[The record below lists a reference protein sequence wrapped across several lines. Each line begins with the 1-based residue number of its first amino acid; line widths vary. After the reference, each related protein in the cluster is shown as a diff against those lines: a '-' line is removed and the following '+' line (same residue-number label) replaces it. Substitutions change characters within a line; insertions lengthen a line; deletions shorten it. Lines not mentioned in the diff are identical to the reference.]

1 MKLLRFNGTKRED
14 CFWKQV
20 RIPKHTFGSFFIV
33 QKTFLFALFSAT
45 TALLMEPA
53 LAIMP
58 PAGESTQFVSHTLIV
73 YYDASLGRE
82 ALLEAAKKE
91 GAKVVYDYKIINAVA
106 RSASL
111 KRTILKKPSP
121 LSKRCQAFFKWC
133 AIKCS
138 TPCVSNNQRPKTK
151 ATLIFEHG
159 L

>member
-1 MKLLRFNGTKRED
+1 MKVLRFNGTKRED

-106 RSASL
+106 
-111 KRTILKKPSP
+111 
-121 LSKRCQAFFKWC
+121 LSIPEKDDIEKAITAFEK
-133 AIKCS
+133 
-138 TPCVSNNQRPKTK
+138 VSGVLQVVRDQVQHTMR
-151 ATLIFEHG
+151 IQ
-159 L
+159 

>member
-73 YYDASLGRE
+73 YYDASLGKE

-91 GAKVVYDYKIINAVA
+91 GAKVVYDYKIINAGA
-106 RSASL
+106 
-111 KRTILKKPSP
+111 
-121 LSKRCQAFFKWC
+121 LSIPEKDDIEKAITAFEK
-133 AIKCS
+133 
-138 TPCVSNNQRPKTK
+138 VSGVLQVVRDQVQHTMR
-151 ATLIFEHG
+151 IQ
-159 L
+159 

>member
-106 RSASL
+106 
-111 KRTILKKPSP
+111 
-121 LSKRCQAFFKWC
+121 LSIPEKDDIEKAITAFEK
-133 AIKCS
+133 
-138 TPCVSNNQRPKTK
+138 VSGVLQVVRDQVRHTMR
-151 ATLIFEHG
+151 IQ
-159 L
+159 

>member
-1 MKLLRFNGTKRED
+1 M
-14 CFWKQV
+14 

-106 RSASL
+106 
-111 KRTILKKPSP
+111 
-121 LSKRCQAFFKWC
+121 LSIPEKDDIEKAITAFEK
-133 AIKCS
+133 
-138 TPCVSNNQRPKTK
+138 VSGVLQVVRDQVQHTMR
-151 ATLIFEHG
+151 IQ
-159 L
+159 

>member
-82 ALLEAAKKE
+82 ALLEATKKE

-106 RSASL
+106 
-111 KRTILKKPSP
+111 
-121 LSKRCQAFFKWC
+121 LSIPEKDDIEKAITAFEK
-133 AIKCS
+133 
-138 TPCVSNNQRPKTK
+138 VSGVLQVVRDQVQHTMR
-151 ATLIFEHG
+151 IQ
-159 L
+159 

>member
-33 QKTFLFALFSAT
+33 QKTFLFALFSTT

-106 RSASL
+106 
-111 KRTILKKPSP
+111 
-121 LSKRCQAFFKWC
+121 LSIPEKDDIEKAITAFEK
-133 AIKCS
+133 
-138 TPCVSNNQRPKTK
+138 VSGVLQVVRDQVQHTMR
-151 ATLIFEHG
+151 IQ
-159 L
+159 

>member
-20 RIPKHTFGSFFIV
+20 RIPKHTFGSFFLV

-106 RSASL
+106 
-111 KRTILKKPSP
+111 
-121 LSKRCQAFFKWC
+121 LSIPEKDDIEKAITAFEK
-133 AIKCS
+133 
-138 TPCVSNNQRPKTK
+138 VSGVLQVVRDQVQHTMR
-151 ATLIFEHG
+151 IQ
-159 L
+159 

>member
-106 RSASL
+106 
-111 KRTILKKPSP
+111 
-121 LSKRCQAFFKWC
+121 LSIPEKDDIEKAITAFEK
-133 AIKCS
+133 
-138 TPCVSNNQRPKTK
+138 VSGVLQVVREQVQHTMR
-151 ATLIFEHG
+151 IQ
-159 L
+159 

>member
-73 YYDASLGRE
+73 YYDASLGKE
-82 ALLEAAKKE
+82 ALLEAEKKE

-106 RSASL
+106 
-111 KRTILKKPSP
+111 
-121 LSKRCQAFFKWC
+121 LSIPEKDDIEKAITAFEK
-133 AIKCS
+133 
-138 TPCVSNNQRPKTK
+138 VSGVLQVVRDQVQHTMR
-151 ATLIFEHG
+151 IQ
-159 L
+159 

>member
-45 TALLMEPA
+45 TALLMEHA

-106 RSASL
+106 
-111 KRTILKKPSP
+111 
-121 LSKRCQAFFKWC
+121 LSIPEKDDIEKAITAFEK
-133 AIKCS
+133 
-138 TPCVSNNQRPKTK
+138 VSGVLQVVRDQVQHTMR
-151 ATLIFEHG
+151 IQ
-159 L
+159 

>member
-1 MKLLRFNGTKRED
+1 VKLLRFNGTKRED

-73 YYDASLGRE
+73 YYDASLGKE

-106 RSASL
+106 
-111 KRTILKKPSP
+111 
-121 LSKRCQAFFKWC
+121 LSIPEKDDIEKAITAFEK
-133 AIKCS
+133 
-138 TPCVSNNQRPKTK
+138 VSGVLQVVRDQVQHTMR
-151 ATLIFEHG
+151 IQ
-159 L
+159 

>member
-14 CFWKQV
+14 YFWKQV

-106 RSASL
+106 
-111 KRTILKKPSP
+111 
-121 LSKRCQAFFKWC
+121 LSIPEKDDIEKAITAFEK
-133 AIKCS
+133 
-138 TPCVSNNQRPKTK
+138 VSGVLQVVRDQVQHTMR
-151 ATLIFEHG
+151 IQ
-159 L
+159 

>member
-1 MKLLRFNGTKRED
+1 VKLLRFNGTKRED

-106 RSASL
+106 
-111 KRTILKKPSP
+111 
-121 LSKRCQAFFKWC
+121 LSIPEKDDIEKAITAFEK
-133 AIKCS
+133 
-138 TPCVSNNQRPKTK
+138 VSGVLQVVRDQVQHTMR
-151 ATLIFEHG
+151 IQ
-159 L
+159 

>member
-45 TALLMEPA
+45 TALLIEPA

-106 RSASL
+106 
-111 KRTILKKPSP
+111 
-121 LSKRCQAFFKWC
+121 LSIPEKDDIEKAITAFEK
-133 AIKCS
+133 
-138 TPCVSNNQRPKTK
+138 VSGVLQVVRDQVQHTMR
-151 ATLIFEHG
+151 IQ
-159 L
+159 

>member
-106 RSASL
+106 
-111 KRTILKKPSP
+111 
-121 LSKRCQAFFKWC
+121 LSIPEKDDIEKAITAFEK
-133 AIKCS
+133 
-138 TPCVSNNQRPKTK
+138 VSGVLQVVRDQVQHTMR
-151 ATLIFEHG
+151 IQ
-159 L
+159 

>member
-73 YYDASLGRE
+73 YYDASLGKE

-106 RSASL
+106 
-111 KRTILKKPSP
+111 
-121 LSKRCQAFFKWC
+121 LSIPEKDDIEKAITAFEK
-133 AIKCS
+133 
-138 TPCVSNNQRPKTK
+138 VSGVLQVVRDQVQHTMR
-151 ATLIFEHG
+151 IQ
-159 L
+159 

>member
-73 YYDASLGRE
+73 YYDASLGKE

-106 RSASL
+106 LSIPEKDDIEKAITAFEKVSGVLQVVRDQVQHTM
-111 KRTILKKPSP
+111 RT
-121 LSKRCQAFFKWC
+121 Q
-133 AIKCS
+133 
-138 TPCVSNNQRPKTK
+138 
-151 ATLIFEHG
+151 
-159 L
+159 